1 MAIDLGNI
9 GNALI
14 HATKTIS
21 DGSGW
26 TARGTRL
33 NASAN
38 REAALTKAQTRVD
51 VTEIEKGL
59 MEYREGNLEAT
70 LKKASPMLEDVENA
84 KIEDGDWAIKWY
96 EKASNTSDEE
106 VQTWWAKIL
115 AGEAQA
121 KGSFSKWAL
130 EAVSCMSKE
139 DIEAFTTLGSC
150 VWRFGP
156 ERNHQEVVYW
166 KSSAEIVPLQE
177 YVLQRTGL
185 ATGFGSPLCGML
197 QVSFREAYI
206 HYFAE
211 SHAMRFPESLQL
223 ERGTTVSLTLL
234 GKELLTLCDAK
245 PNEEYKRD
253 CIAQWGKHG
262 VEYLGMK

>member
-1 MAIDLGNI
+1 MVINLGNI

-14 HATKTIS
+14 HAAKTIS
-21 DGSGW
+21 DASGG

-38 REAALTKAQTRVD
+38 REAALTEAQTRVD
-51 VTEIEKGL
+51 VTKIEKGL

-70 LKKASPMLEDVENA
+70 LKKASPMLADVENA
-84 KIEDGDWAIKWY
+84 KLEDRDWAFKWC

-121 KGSFSKWAL
+121 RGSFSKWAL

-156 ERNHQEVVYW
+156 ERSHPEVVYW
-166 KSSAEIVPLQE
+166 ESSAAIVPLQE

-185 ATGFGSPLCGML
+185 ATGFGSPLLGTL
-197 QVSFREAYI
+197 QVSFREAWIY
-206 HYFAE
+206 YFEE

-223 ERGTTVSLTLL
+223 DRGTTVSLTLL

-262 VEYLGMK
+262 VEHLGVK